1 MTASRRNR
9 CTAGESV
16 LGTLRMI
23 VTTIQALSPSGR
35 RRFTLEVCCAV
46 GSALR
51 EAEVRGPADFGATCA
66 PAVVELPEY
75 RWHYVTE
82 EAWADT
88 RP

>member
-1 MTASRRNR
+1 M
-9 CTAGESV
+9 

-23 VTTIQALSPSGR
+23 VVTMQAISPSGR

-66 PAVVELPEY
+66 PDGVELPEH

-82 EAWADT
+82 EAWADM

>member
-1 MTASRRNR
+1 
-9 CTAGESV
+9 
-16 LGTLRMI
+16 MI
-23 VTTIQALSPSGR
+23 VSTIAAISPSGR

-51 EAEVRGPADFGATCA
+51 EAEVRGPGDFGATCT
-66 PAVVELPEY
+66 PDVVEVPEY